1 MNSKRKRR
9 IGLDIDLDKEIRRHG
24 LIKESRDFQIDMEV
38 DSFIQAFNKQVAPFL
53 PLNIVKDIVISAMEE
68 GTVMYEKD
76 GVTRFKVME
85 SNIRNYENNINN
97 FCAIILGK
105 TLKHVSEEYHS
116 HVVERLAILTSI
128 ILEPISLEL
137 QHV

>member
-24 LIKESRDFQIDMEV
+24 LIKESCDFQIDMEV

-68 GTVMYEKD
+68 GTVMYEK
-76 GVTRFKVME
+76 TE
-85 SNIRNYENNINN
+85 
-97 FCAIILGK
+97 
-105 TLKHVSEEYHS
+105 
-116 HVVERLAILTSI
+116 
-128 ILEPISLEL
+128 
-137 QHV
+137 